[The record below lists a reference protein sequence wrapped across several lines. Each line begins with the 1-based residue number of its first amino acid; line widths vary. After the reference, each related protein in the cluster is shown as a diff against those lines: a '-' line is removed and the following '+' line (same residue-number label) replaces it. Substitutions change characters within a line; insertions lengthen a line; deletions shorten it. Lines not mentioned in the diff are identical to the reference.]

1 MDGPNVN
8 WKFYSMLTDEAKR
21 EHNSHMLNIGSCGLH
36 ILHGAFKD
44 GAVASGW
51 QLDRLFSSLHWLFQD
66 SPARR
71 EDYTKVTGSS
81 LFALKFC
88 KHRWLENVLV
98 AERTQ
103 SMWDSVVKYVQSARA
118 GKVPQPQ
125 NKSSETVQEFV
136 ADPFTTAKVAFYL
149 SVAKQV
155 TPFLTLYQTDKP
167 MLPFLATDLYSM
179 LGGLMRRFIK
189 TTVISEAKTPL
200 KLTKL
205 DPADSSIHAS
215 HSKIDLGFTADKKIK
230 ELIAKA
236 TVSEKRVLQFQMECK
251 EFLMKVVCKLI
262 AKAPIQYSLVRNINC
277 LDPRNMMSDHDVS
290 ITKFKRV
297 LTTLENAKKVLE
309 GECDS
314 LLELFRQFIMEAP
327 SSSPSEF
334 KDYDPNND
342 RLDSFLY
349 LHMGQ
354 KRSYQSLWKVVA
366 DLLILSRGQASVER
380 GFPVNKQL
388 EVENLQ
394 EWSFISQ
401 RLAQDHVLSV
411 GGVHAVSIS
420 KPLLLSAAGARQK
433 YSLYLD
439 EQKRKKT
446 SEGVKLKRK
455 ELVNEL
461 DECKK
466 KRRHLEAD
474 VDSLVKSADE
484 FAQKAEDT
492 GKLVWITKSN
502 SLRRTAKEKEMTRKD
517 IEDKILNVVDEL
529 KKTDFYLCVSSAQSL
544 L

>member
-1 MDGPNVN
+1 
-8 WKFYSMLTDEAKR
+8 ML
-21 EHNSHMLNIGSCGLH
+21 
-36 ILHGAFKD
+36 
-44 GAVASGW
+44 
-51 QLDRLFSSLHWLFQD
+51 
-66 SPARR
+66 
-71 EDYTKVTGSS
+71 
-81 LFALKFC
+81 
-88 KHRWLENVLV
+88 
-98 AERTQ
+98 
-103 SMWDSVVKYVQSARA
+103 
-118 GKVPQPQ
+118 
-125 NKSSETVQEFV
+125 
-136 ADPFTTAKVAFYL
+136 
-149 SVAKQV
+149 
-155 TPFLTLYQTDKP
+155 
-167 MLPFLATDLYSM
+167 
-179 LGGLMRRFIK
+179 
-189 TTVISEAKTPL
+189 
-200 KLTKL
+200 
-205 DPADSSIHAS
+205 
-215 HSKIDLGFTADKKIK
+215 
-230 ELIAKA
+230 
-236 TVSEKRVLQFQMECK
+236 
-251 EFLMKVVCKLI
+251 
-262 AKAPIQYSLVRNINC
+262 
-277 LDPRNMMSDHDVS
+277 
-290 ITKFKRV
+290 
-297 LTTLENAKKVLE
+297 TLENAKKVLK
-309 GECDS
+309 GACDS
-314 LLELFRQFIMEAP
+314 LLELFRQVIIEVP

-334 KDYDPNND
+334 NDYDPNND

-411 GGVHAVSIS
+411 GGVLAVSIS

-433 YSLYLD
+433 YSLYLH
-439 EQKRKKT
+439 EQKRKKI

-529 KKTDFYLCVSSAQSL
+529 KKTDFYLCVSSVQSL